1 MMTRTAELM
10 ALRRYLRQFLLNLD
24 LDANETYVSTLI
36 ELIEHFYDNP
46 EDYEDPCP
54 DSQSIK

>member
-10 ALRRYLRQFLLNLD
+10 ALRRYLRQFLLNLNI
-24 LDANETYVSTLI
+24 DANETYVSTLI

-46 EDYEDPCP
+46 EDYDTHVRILS
-54 DSQSIK
+54 DQ

>member
-10 ALRRYLRQFLLNLD
+10 ALRRYLRQFLLSLD
-24 LDANETYVSTLI
+24 INANETYVSTLI

-46 EDYEDPCP
+46 EDYETHVRIC
-54 DSQSIK
+54 STQ

>member
-1 MMTRTAELM
+1 MMTQTAELM

-24 LDANETYVSTLI
+24 IDANETYVSTLI

-46 EDYEDPCP
+46 ADYLNHVRN
-54 DSQSIK
+54 STSK

>member
-24 LDANETYVSTLI
+24 IDANETYVSTLI

-46 EDYEDPCP
+46 EDYEHHVRN
-54 DSQSIK
+54 STNK

>member
-1 MMTRTAELM
+1 MMTQTAELM

-24 LDANETYVSTLI
+24 IDANETYVSTLI

-46 EDYEDPCP
+46 TDYLNHVRN
-54 DSQSIK
+54 STSK